1 MHSFLKTIRRAS
13 IKKIDYKPSYYL
25 PMSLLQFS
33 DNCEMTP
40 NFQSETNES
49 SGSWNLQ
56 NDSRSGFS
64 LNQTREIGA
73 IPNPT
78 NFQQIDHKVSSL
90 SNNLANSTNNIMF
103 SQSMGNATENN
114 LSSNAFSLFDSSA
127 ATLLSQNLSELNI
140 RDDRPRPTK
149 IRRRNALTILDQHF
163 PNPNSMKNGNSSII
177 DAPTKDVDAFQG
189 ASLIQSLSDESI
201 EQSGSYSAADWQ
213 HPKRYHIDMRN
224 VFKEVTQIKRSPN

>member
-1 MHSFLKTIRRAS
+1 
-13 IKKIDYKPSYYL
+13 
-25 PMSLLQFS
+25 MSLLTFS
-33 DNCEMTP
+33 DNNCEMTP
-40 NFQSETNES
+40 NFQSETDQS

-64 LNQTREIGA
+64 LNQATSREIGA
-73 IPNPT
+73 TPNPT
-78 NFQQIDHKVSSL
+78 SFQQIDHKVSSS
-90 SNNLANSTNNIMF
+90 SNNLANSTNNMMF
-103 SQSMGNATENN
+103 NQSMGNATENN

-163 PNPNSMKNGNSSII
+163 PNPNSMKNGNSSIL
-177 DAPTKDVDAFQG
+177 DAPTKNVDAFQG

-213 HPKRYHIDMRN
+213 HPKR
-224 VFKEVTQIKRSPN
+224 